1 MPLNIRAGYWVGN
14 PAEPPY
20 ISRMPDDP
28 GEYTAEFLRRVCIE
42 ACRPAIRSG
51 HKPPTLAWHM
61 SARLWATMRL
71 VRDPQAFDIDALFGF
86 PVEIDETVEYPML
99 ALALRSLSAD

>member
-1 MPLNIRAGYWVGN
+1 
-14 PAEPPY
+14 
-20 ISRMPDDP
+20 
-28 GEYTAEFLRRVCIE
+28 
-42 ACRPAIRSG
+42 
-51 HKPPTLAWHM
+51 M